1 MKPHCSALLF
11 LATAIVA
18 AGPLA
23 PCDQAQLIA
32 ATTPVN
38 SGPAAKACLT
48 SASIKDMQALFN
60 APLTPT
66 QASLFTKSPKCQTWY
81 SAYTGVL
88 ANVTPCAMPNGLD
101 VRAMATVPF
110 ASFLPE
116 MQKAANA
123 TKASNA
129 TTAPPSNSAV
139 IAPAGSSASD
149 NAPSPTKT
157 TTTGPRAVVNTT
169 STAASWTIS
178 VATVTAAAVL
188 YW

>member
-1 MKPHCSALLF
+1 MKSHCSALLF
-11 LATAIVA
+11 LATAILA

-38 SGPAAKACLT
+38 SGPIAKACLT

-66 QASLFTKSPKCQTWY
+66 QASIFTKSPKCQTWY

-88 ANVTPCAMPNGLD
+88 ANVTPCAMPNGID

-110 ASFLPE
+110 ASFLTE
-116 MQKAANA
+116 LQKAANA
-123 TKASNA
+123 TTATNA
-129 TTAPPSNSAV
+129 TTPSSSSSV
-139 IAPAGSSASD
+139 VAPAGSSSSD
-149 NAPSPTKT
+149 SAPSPPKT
-157 TTTGPRAVVNTT
+157 TAASRAAANTT
-169 STAASWTIS
+169 STATSWAVS
-178 VATVTAAAVL
+178 VATVTATAAL